1 MFTDNSEIIEKRQFC
16 CEIEE
21 SPGWIVSIHFNMYG
35 QGESILAKAMVD
47 YGSTYWPSVFIIDK
61 KDNIMRRLV
70 FSRAWICDAANRR
83 KDLMFTC
90 ITDKTVTGYS
100 TLKDFLLYSK
110 WEIKLFGT
118 ETMIRNIEIQEI

>member
-21 SPGWIVSIHFNMYG
+21 SPNWIVSIHFNMYG
-35 QGESILAKAMVD
+35 QGESTFAKAMVD
-47 YGSTYWPSVFIIDK
+47 YSSTYWPSVFVIDK

-70 FSRAWICDAANRR
+70 FSRAWICDVTNR

-90 ITDKTVTGYS
+90 ITDMTVKGYS

-110 WEIKLFGT
+110 WKIKLFGT
-118 ETMIRNIEIQEI
+118 ETKISNIEIQEI